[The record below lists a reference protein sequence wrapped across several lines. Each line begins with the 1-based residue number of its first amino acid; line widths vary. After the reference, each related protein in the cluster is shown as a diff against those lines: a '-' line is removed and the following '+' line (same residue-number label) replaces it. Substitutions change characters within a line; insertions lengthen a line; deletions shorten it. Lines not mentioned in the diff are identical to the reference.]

1 MQSIRRMSW
10 VIPGL
15 LFALSGAQ
23 AADLSEQD
31 EWLIKAEIKQLVDT
45 YAMAR
50 DNLDAVAYANTFTE
64 NGTLIL
70 GGQPY
75 TGRDVLQ
82 ARVEGANQASIGMHM
97 MSTSDITVI
106 DENNATGIHYA
117 TVYGAIP
124 GEDHPESDPVEVS
137 GFVSQGKYFDKY
149 ERTDEGWRIS
159 ERRFERI
166 YRQSQ

>member
-1 MQSIRRMSW
+1 MNSIRRMSW

-82 ARVEGANQASIGMHM
+82 ARVEGANQASIGMHL

-124 GEDHPESDPVEVS
+124 GEDHAESDAVEVA
-137 GFVSQGKYFDKY
+137 GFVSQGKYFDQY

>member
-1 MQSIRRMSW
+1 MKSTRCMSW
-10 VIPGL
+10 AIPGL
-15 LFALSGAQ
+15 LFALTGAQ

-31 EWLIKAEIKQLVDT
+31 EWMIKAEIKQLVDR
-45 YAMAR
+45 YAMSR
-50 DNLDAVAYANTFTE
+50 DNLDAVAFANTFTE
-64 NGTLIL
+64 NGTLII

-75 TGRDVLQ
+75 SGRDVLQ
-82 ARVEGANQASIGMHM
+82 ARVEGANQDSIGMHM
-97 MSTSDITVI
+97 MSTSEIMVI

-124 GEDHPESDPVEVS
+124 GEDHPEGDPIEVA
-137 GFVSQGKYFDKY
+137 GFATQGKYSDRY
-149 ERTDEGWRIS
+149 ERTDEGWRIA

>member
-1 MQSIRRMSW
+1 
-10 VIPGL
+10 
-15 LFALSGAQ
+15 LSA
-23 AADLSEQD
+23 QD
-31 EWLIKAEIKQLVDT
+31 EWMIKAEIKQLVDT

-50 DNLDAVAYANTFTE
+50 DNLNAVAYANTFTE
-64 NGTLIL
+64 NGTLII

-82 ARVEGANQASIGMHM
+82 ARVEGANQESIGMHM

-124 GEDHPESDPVEVS
+124 GDDHPEGDPIELA
-137 GFVSQGKYFDKY
+137 GFASQGKYFDKY

>member
-1 MQSIRRMSW
+1 MKSIGTIGW
-10 VIPGL
+10 VVPSL
-15 LFALSGAQ
+15 LLALSSAQ
-23 AADLSEQD
+23 AADLSAQD
-31 EWLIKAEIKQLVDT
+31 EWMIKAEIKQLVDT

-64 NGTLIL
+64 NGTLII
-70 GGQPY
+70 GGEPY

-82 ARVEGANQASIGMHM
+82 ARVEDANQDSVGMHM

-106 DENNATGIHYA
+106 DENNATGVHYA

-124 GEDHPESDPVEVS
+124 GEDHPEGGPIELA
-137 GFVSQGKYFDKY
+137 GFLAQGKYIDKY
-149 ERTDEGWRIS
+149 ERTEEGWRIS

-166 YRQSQ
+166 YSQSR